1 MTSVTS
7 VNPVESRVEIA
18 RREIDWRAWR
28 IRYRDVSKGELE
40 SAGGLALFFYL
51 AGGGG
56 DWPRTV
62 SLL

>member
-28 IRYRDVSKGELE
+28 IRYRDVSKGEQE
-40 SAGGLALFFYL
+40 SAGGLGFIYL
-51 AGGGG
+51 SFGRGEGGGG
-56 DWPRTV
+56 H
-62 SLL
+62 